1 MKSAAIG
8 LRIHSGWGALV
19 AVAGENGAQEIIDRR
34 KIIVIDPKA
43 AGVAQPYHFVQEM
56 ELRAAERH
64 LAKCASDARRLAV
77 DALREVSAQLRNRGF
92 TIAHAV
98 ILLSSARPLP
108 DLDEILGS
116 HALIHAAE
124 GEFFRHT
131 FRQALERLEIPVT
144 GIRERELEDHARKAF
159 GKAAAEVHKRIEGM
173 GRQLGPPWTEDEKTA
188 ALAAAIVLNDGGS
201 V

>member
-43 AGVAQPYHFVQEM
+43 AGVAQPYHFVEEM

-64 LAKCASDARRLAV
+64 LAKCASDSKRLAV
-77 DALREVSAQLRNRGF
+77 EALREVSAHLHDRGF
-92 TIAHAV
+92 TLAGAA

-124 GEFFRHT
+124 GEFFRHA

-144 GIRERELEDHARKAF
+144 GIRERDLDDHAHKTF
-159 GKAAAEVHKRIEGM
+159 GKAATAVHQRIDGM
-173 GRQLGPPWTEDEKTA
+173 GRLLGPPWTEDEKTA
-188 ALAAAIVLNDGGS
+188 ALAAAIVLNGH
-201 V
+201 

>member
-19 AVAGENGAQEIIDRR
+19 AVAGVNGAQEIIERR

-43 AGVAQPYHFVQEM
+43 AGVAQPYHFIEEM

-64 LAKCASDARRLAV
+64 LARCASDSKRLAV
-77 DALREVSAQLRNRGF
+77 EALREVSAHLRDSGF
-92 TIAHAV
+92 ALAGAA

-124 GEFFRHT
+124 GEFFRHA

-144 GIRERELEDHARKAF
+144 GIRERDLDDHARKTF
-159 GKAAAEVHKRIEGM
+159 GKAATEVHQRIDGM
-173 GRQLGPPWTEDEKTA
+173 GRLLGPPWTEDEKTA
-188 ALAAAIVLNDGGS
+188 ALAAAIILNRH
-201 V
+201 

>member
-43 AGVAQPYHFVQEM
+43 AGVAQPYHFVEEM

-64 LAKCASDARRLAV
+64 LARCASDSKRLAV
-77 DALREVSAQLRNRGF
+77 EALREVSAQLRDRGF
-92 TIAHAV
+92 TMAGAA

-124 GEFFRHT
+124 GEFFRHA

-144 GIRERELEDHARKAF
+144 GIRERDLDDQARKTF
-159 GKAAAEVHKRIEGM
+159 GKEATEVHQRINGM
-173 GRQLGPPWTEDEKTA
+173 GRLLGPPWTEDEKTA
-188 ALAAAIVLNDGGS
+188 ALAAAIVLNS
-201 V
+201 H

>member
-19 AVAGENGAQEIIDRR
+19 AVAGENGAQKIIDRR

-43 AGVAQPYHFVQEM
+43 AGVAQPYHFVEEM

-64 LAKCASDARRLAV
+64 LARCASESKRLAV
-77 DALREVSAQLRNRGF
+77 EALREVFAKLRDSGF
-92 TIAHAV
+92 TLAGAA
-98 ILLSSARPLP
+98 ILMSSARPLP

-124 GEFFRHT
+124 GEFFRHA

-144 GIRERELEDHARKAF
+144 GIRERDLDDHARKSF
-159 GKAAAEVHKRIEGM
+159 GKEATKVHQRIDGM
-173 GRQLGPPWTEDEKTA
+173 GRLLGPPWTEDEKTA
-188 ALAAAIVLNDGGS
+188 ALAAAIILNGH
-201 V
+201 

>member
-19 AVAGENGAQEIIDRR
+19 AVAGVNGAQEIIDRR
-34 KIIVIDPKA
+34 KIVVIDPKA
-43 AGVAQPYHFVQEM
+43 AGVAQPYHFVEEM

-64 LAKCASDARRLAV
+64 LARCASESKRLAV
-77 DALREVSAQLRNRGF
+77 EALREVFAKLRDSGF
-92 TIAHAV
+92 TLAGAA

-124 GEFFRHT
+124 GEFFRHA

-144 GIRERELEDHARKAF
+144 GIRERDLDDHARKTF
-159 GKAAAEVHKRIEGM
+159 GKEATGVHQRIDGM
-173 GRQLGPPWTEDEKTA
+173 GRLLGPPWTEDEKTA
-188 ALAAAIVLNDGGS
+188 ALAAAIILNGH
-201 V
+201 

>member
-43 AGVAQPYHFVQEM
+43 AGVAQPYHFIEEM
-56 ELRAAERH
+56 ELRDAERH
-64 LAKCASDARRLAV
+64 LSKCASDSKRLAV
-77 DALREVSAQLRNRGF
+77 EGLREVSAKLSDRGF
-92 TIAHAV
+92 TLAGAA

-124 GEFFRHT
+124 GEFFRHA

-144 GIRERELEDHARKAF
+144 GIRERDLDDHARKTF
-159 GKAAAEVHKRIEGM
+159 GKDATEVHQRIDGM
-173 GRQLGPPWTEDEKTA
+173 GRLLGPPWTEDEKTA
-188 ALAAAIVLNDGGS
+188 ALAAAIILNGH
-201 V
+201 

>member
-43 AGVAQPYHFVQEM
+43 AGVAQPYHFVEEM

-64 LAKCASDARRLAV
+64 LARCASDSKRLAV
-77 DALREVSAQLRNRGF
+77 EALREVSVQLRDRGF
-92 TIAHAV
+92 TLARAA

-124 GEFFRHT
+124 GEFFRHA

-144 GIRERELEDHARKAF
+144 GIRERDLDDHARKTF
-159 GKAAAEVHKRIEGM
+159 GKNATEVHKRIDGM
-173 GRQLGPPWTEDEKTA
+173 GRLLGPPWTEDEKTA
-188 ALAAAIVLNDGGS
+188 ALAAAIVLNGH
-201 V
+201 